1 MDINLDRRAEG
12 YRARHR
18 RNRIWK
24 KLVTALGCLVV
35 FCTTYALI
43 LPAITMERETVCGLS
58 EHVHTDSCYSRQRGA
73 LVCALAESEGH
84 THTDACKGTKRV
96 LSCTTPESDGHTH
109 GEGCYD
115 AEGVLTCTLPETQ
128 GHHHSDSCYRTEEVF
143 VCGKAESVPHHH
155 ADECYAWETVA
166 TCGIQEHT
174 HTDSCYPA
182 KPAETTSAGETGA
195 TTEPVLSEQVTTPE
209 ETLQVTAT
217 EETLPVQEEAL
228 ALFAEGTEP
237 LPNVEIT
244 ATSTP
249 KASYDPSVNK
259 FKTTIHV
266 DFRIPG
272 SAFSNT
278 TTYTYDYPEGIEIPE
293 SLLNREHPLEDN
305 RGTYRFEKVNGVYR
319 LSVIL
324 SDVNQTQDD
333 VTGFVNFNGTL
344 DATKVHEDGRIVLG
358 SGDNQLII
366 DRDKITYPSGET
378 EKYDISASKSTDG
391 NIDDGKLTYQVTIS
405 TKKGTPSPI
414 QFTDTIQ
421 TDGLKLGTP
430 VVKVNGQERQATWNA
445 DTGTITMN
453 DLPGLS
459 PGQTHTIE
467 YTYDVT
473 DYPAAVMNPNNTLT
487 VKAKDEGRKQEVT
500 DEKKVS
506 TKIDKTHTAAKVGKL
521 EGNRIK
527 WTITLNDHRSDI
539 TGATLT
545 DEMFQTLSAGSDIT
559 VSPASGY
566 TLENGKITFSE
577 VEGKKNNQRYTITYY
592 TDAPEDENV
601 KEVVNKADFDPDPD
615 TPDDDIKMEEK
626 VGVGIDAAKSGTYN
640 PSQETITWEITVNA
654 KKRNIAG
661 AVLTDDML
669 THALPGT
676 IRVEII
682 NGNAD
687 ELSGSYVQNTD
698 TDGKVSITFL
708 PVDGEV
714 NTNTYTVTYTTAA
727 SPALAARTVSN
738 TAHLKKGDHEE
749 EVTAEV
755 TIDSGGSVE
764 KTNGQLDKTTG
775 ILPWTVTI
783 HVPAGG
789 IPVNTQLVDMMGKD
803 SGENVYMT
811 NLQVEAAVDKFC
823 QALNIQPQDV
833 TVDIADGIYW
843 SPNQYDY
850 SQIDSYTD
858 AKFRKLTLTLL
869 KDWLPAN
876 GQAQDISVTYDT
888 TLIIDPAKMNQV
900 YSNYFKAGEKESSAQ
915 FEYWRSGVE
924 KTDDDGKTG
933 TSTVTSQGDLI
944 WKVIVTLDD
953 TARQS
958 LDITDT
964 LPSDV
969 TLEDLV
975 LIRPTDPWNNS
986 TVGMTIGEDG
996 TVSGQDGL
1004 YQVAGTYDKTTGEVS
1019 LKVTAVNSGDLPTKT
1034 KLTFVFGCRTAYTD
1048 KDTHTFTN
1056 NVEAAGIGSA
1066 SQTQKWTYDNQDT
1079 ETTVLGK
1086 IGAWHNDSRMLSY
1099 SVSINPEGKQLSS
1112 PGGTGKL
1119 TLVDTL
1125 SYEKAIW
1132 GSITDENGN
1141 WLENREFTIDV
1152 SLVQNSVKLYRVT
1165 KNEDGTTTKTALSV
1179 PWTFEEQLGI
1189 NEWDRNRGCILR
1201 MSDVPDG
1208 THLLLE
1214 YKYHVETNAPKNGVI
1229 YDLPIGNKV
1238 TLKGTDY
1245 ETAADKFEKKWQETQ
1260 TSGQVTSGRTLAI
1273 YKVARGD
1280 YGTVLPGAEFTV
1292 YTVDTSVT
1300 PYAFTEYTARPDGSM
1315 FSNPMV
1321 TDDSG
1326 RLTIRIQDKAGT
1338 SLNFDYDTLYAL
1350 QETKAP
1356 AGYRLPDDPQVF
1368 YFYFSN
1374 PDGAARAIPG
1384 NLPAGAMDLSQT
1396 DQQKFVEN
1404 EPVPT
1409 YELPQTGGGGTRG
1422 FSLGGALI
1430 TVGGLYLLT
1439 RKKRRRRDA

>member
-73 LVCALAESEGH
+73 LICTLAESEGH

-115 AEGVLTCTLPETQ
+115 AEGVLTCTQPETQ

-155 ADECYAWETVA
+155 ADECYAWETAA

-209 ETLQVTAT
+209 ETLQVTAI
-217 EETLPVQEEAL
+217 EETLPVQEETL

-293 SLLNREHPLEDN
+293 SLLNQEHPLEDN

-324 SDVNQTQDD
+324 SNVNQTQDD

-344 DATKVHEDGRIVLG
+344 DATKVQEDGRIVLG
-358 SGDNQLII
+358 GGDNQLII

-391 NIDDGKLTYQVTIS
+391 NIDDGKLTYRVTIS

-421 TDGLKLGTP
+421 ADGMTLGTP
-430 VVKVNGQERQATWNA
+430 VVKVDGQERQATWNA
-445 DTGTITMN
+445 DTGTIAMN
-453 DLPGLS
+453 DLPGLN

-487 VKAKDEGRKQEVT
+487 VKAKDDGRKQEVT

-521 EGNRIK
+521 EGSQIK

-545 DEMFQTLSAGSDIT
+545 DEMFQTLSAGSEIT
-559 VSPASGY
+559 VSPADGY
-566 TLENGKITFSE
+566 TLENGKITFNE
-577 VEGKKNNQRYTITYY
+577 VDGKKNNQRYTITYY

-601 KEVVNKADFDPDPD
+601 KEVINKADFDPDPD
-615 TPDDDIKMEEK
+615 KPDDEIKMEKK
-626 VGVGIDAAKSGTYN
+626 VGVGIDAAKSGTYDA
-640 PSQETITWEITVNA
+640 SQGTITWVITVNA
-654 KKRNIAG
+654 QKRNIAG

-669 THALPGT
+669 THALENSIQVTPTSGYQLGT
-676 IRVEII
+676 
-682 NGNAD
+682 D
-687 ELSGSYVQNTD
+687 GS
-698 TDGKVSITFL
+698 GKVSITFQL
-708 PVDGEV
+708 VDGEV
-714 NTNTYTVTYTTAA
+714 NTNTYKITYTTAA
-727 SPALAARTVSN
+727 GPALAARTVSN
-738 TAHLKKGDHEE
+738 TVHLKKGDHEE

-755 TIDSGGSVE
+755 KIDSGGSVDKSSGTLTLSE
-764 KTNGQLDKTTG
+764 DKTTG
-775 ILPWTVTI
+775 VLPWTVTI

-789 IPVNTQLVDMMGKD
+789 IPEGTVLED
-803 SGENVYMT
+803 SVGAGNDDIYMT
-811 NLQVEAAVDKFC
+811 NDQVMKAVAAFC
-823 QALNIQPQDV
+823 QALGIQAQDV
-833 TVDIADGIYW
+833 KVDMQDHVYW
-843 SPNQYDY
+843 EEVEYDY
-850 SQIDSYTD
+850 NQIGSYTD

-869 KDWLPAN
+869 KDWIPAN

-888 TLIIDPAKMNQV
+888 TLKIDPAKMNQV
-900 YSNYFKAGEKESSAQ
+900 YYNYFKAGEKESSAQ

-924 KTDDDGKTG
+924 KTDDDGHTG

-953 TARQS
+953 TGRQS

-964 LPSDV
+964 LPPDV
-969 TLEDLV
+969 TLKELV
-975 LIRPTDPWNNS
+975 LIRPIDQWNNS

-1004 YQVAGTYDKTTGEVS
+1004 YQVDGTYDKTTGKVA
-1019 LKVTAVNSGDLPTKT
+1019 LKVTAVNGGDLPTKT
-1034 KLTFVFGCRTAYTD
+1034 KLTFVFGCRTTYTD
-1048 KDTHTFTN
+1048 KATHSFSN
-1056 NVEAAGIGSA
+1056 QVEVAGIGSA
-1066 SQTQKWTYDNQDT
+1066 SQTQEWTYDNQDT

-1086 IGAWHNDSRMLSY
+1086 IGTWHNDSRMLSY
-1099 SVSINPEGKQLSS
+1099 SVSINPKFKQLS
-1112 PGGTGKL
+1112 PDGTGKL

-1125 SYEKAIW
+1125 SYKKDVF
-1132 GSITDENGN
+1132 GYITDENGE
-1141 WLENREFTIDV
+1141 WLENRTFTMAV
-1152 SLVQNSVKLYRVT
+1152 SLVQNSVKLYQVT
-1165 KNEDGTTTKTALSV
+1165 KNKDGTTTKTLLSV

-1189 NEWDRNRGCILR
+1189 NQWDSNRGCILR

-1214 YKYHVETNAPKNGVI
+1214 YKYQVETNAPKNGI
-1229 YDLPIGNKV
+1229 INDLSIGNKV
-1238 TLKGTDY
+1238 TLEGTGY
-1245 ETAADKFEKKWQETQ
+1245 ETAADKFEKKWKETE

-1300 PYAFTEYTARPDGSM
+1300 PYTFTEYVARPDGTA
-1315 FSNPMV
+1315 FPKPMI

-1326 RLTIRIQDKAGT
+1326 RLTIRIQDKADAPV
-1338 SLNFDYDTLYAL
+1338 NFAYDTLYAL
-1350 QETKAP
+1350 KETKAP
-1356 AGYRLPDDPQVF
+1356 AGYRLPDTPQVF

-1374 PDGAARAIPG
+1374 PEGAARTLPQ
-1384 NLPAGAMDLSQT
+1384 NLPTGAMDLSQT

-1409 YELPQTGGGGTRG
+1409 YELPKTGGGGTRG
-1422 FSLGGALI
+1422 FTLGGALV
-1430 TVGGLYLLT
+1430 TVGGLYLLM

>member
-58 EHVHTDSCYSRQRGA
+58 EHVHTDSCYSQQRGA
-73 LVCALAESEGH
+73 LICTLAESEGH

-115 AEGVLTCTLPETQ
+115 AEGVLTCTQPETQ

-155 ADECYAWETVA
+155 ADECYAWETLA

-209 ETLQVTAT
+209 EILQVTAT

-237 LPNVEIT
+237 LPNVKIT

-259 FKTTIHV
+259 FKTTIHA

-293 SLLNREHPLEDN
+293 NLLNQDHPLEDN

-324 SDVNQTQDD
+324 SDVNPTQDD

-344 DATKVHEDGRIVLG
+344 DATKVQEDGRIVLG
-358 SGDNQLII
+358 GVDNQLII
-366 DRDKITYPSGET
+366 NTDEITYPSGET

-391 NIDDGKLTYQVTIS
+391 NIDEGKLTYRVTIS

-421 TDGLKLGTP
+421 TSGMTLGTP
-430 VVKVNGQERQATWNA
+430 VVKVDGQVHQATWNA

-453 DLPGLS
+453 DLPGLN

-473 DYPAAVMNPNNTLT
+473 DYPSAVMNPNNKLT
-487 VKAKDEGRKQEVT
+487 VKAKDEERKQEVT
-500 DEKKVS
+500 DEKNVS
-506 TKIDKTHTAAKVGKL
+506 TRIDKTHTAAKVGKL
-521 EGNRIK
+521 EGSRIK

-545 DEMFQTLSAGSDIT
+545 DEMFQTLSAGSEIT
-559 VSPASGY
+559 VSPAGGY
-566 TLENGKITFSE
+566 TLENGKITFNE
-577 VEGKKNNQRYTITYY
+577 VDGKKNNQRYTITYY
-592 TDAPEDENV
+592 TDAPEDEDV
-601 KEVVNKADFDPDPD
+601 KEVINKASFDPDPG
-615 TPDDDIKMEEK
+615 TPGDEIESVGK
-626 VGVGIDAAKSGTYN
+626 VGVGIDAAKSGTYDA
-640 PSQETITWEITVNA
+640 SQGTITWVITVNA
-654 KKRNIAG
+654 KQRNIAG

-669 THALPGT
+669 THALENSIQVSPASGYQLST
-676 IRVEII
+676 
-682 NGNAD
+682 D
-687 ELSGSYVQNTD
+687 ES
-698 TDGKVSITFL
+698 GKVSITFQ
-708 PVDGEV
+708 PVDGDV

-727 SPALAARTVSN
+727 GPALAARTVSN
-738 TAHLKKGDHEE
+738 TAHLKKGEHEE
-749 EVTAEV
+749 EVTAQV
-755 TIDSGGSVE
+755 TIGSGGSVE
-764 KTNGQLDKTTG
+764 KSSGTLTLSEDKTTG
-775 ILPWTVTI
+775 VLPWTVTI

-789 IPVNTQLVDMMGKD
+789 IPANTQLVDKMDED
-803 SGENVYMT
+803 SGVYMT
-811 NLQVEAAVDKFC
+811 NLQVKAAVEAFC
-823 QALNIQPQDV
+823 QALGIQTQDV
-833 TVDIADGIYW
+833 TVDIADAIYW
-843 SPNQYDY
+843 SANQYDY
-850 SQIDSYTD
+850 SKIDSYTD

-869 KDWLPAN
+869 KDWIPAN

-888 TLIIDPAKMNQV
+888 TLKIDPAKMNQV
-900 YSNYFKAGEKESSAQ
+900 YSNYFKAGEKDSNAQ

-924 KTDDDGKTG
+924 KTDDDGHTG

-953 TARQS
+953 TSRQS

-969 TLEDLV
+969 TLEELV
-975 LIRPTDPWNNS
+975 LIRPINQWNNS
-986 TVGMTIGEDG
+986 KVDMTIGEGG
-996 TVSGQDGL
+996 TVSGQDGQ
-1004 YQVAGTYDKTTGEVS
+1004 YQVAGTYDKTTGKVF
-1019 LKVTAVNSGDLPTKT
+1019 LKVTAVNGGNLPTKT

-1048 KDTHTFTN
+1048 KATHSFSN
-1056 NVEAAGIGSA
+1056 HVEVAGIGSA
-1066 SQTQKWTYDNQDT
+1066 SQTQNWTYKNQDT
-1079 ETTVLGK
+1079 ETAVLGK
-1086 IGAWHNDSRMLSY
+1086 TGTWNNHSRTLSY
-1099 SVSINPEGKQLSS
+1099 SVDINPNSKKLSK
-1112 PGGTGKL
+1112 PDGTGKL

-1125 SYEKAIW
+1125 THDKKVSVWVPSKGTSQFAM
-1132 GSITDENGN
+1132 
-1141 WLENREFTIDV
+1141 DV
-1152 SLVQNSVKLYRVT
+1152 SLVQNSVKLYQVT
-1165 KNEDGTTTKTALSV
+1165 KNQDGTTTETLLSV
-1179 PWTFEEQLGI
+1179 PWTFEEQLGA
-1189 NEWDRNRGCILR
+1189 NEWASNSCILR

-1208 THLLLE
+1208 THLRLE
-1214 YKYHVETNAPKNGVI
+1214 YQYQVEVNAPEKGICDNLHIKNTVA
-1229 YDLPIGNKV
+1229 LE
-1238 TLKGTDY
+1238 GTGY
-1245 ETAADKFEKKWQETQ
+1245 EKEADGFTQKWEESQ
-1260 TSGQVTSGRTLAI
+1260 TSGQVTSGRTLLI

-1292 YTVDTSVT
+1292 YTVDTSTT
-1300 PYAFTEYTARPDGSM
+1300 PTFTEYTTRPDGTA
-1315 FSNPMV
+1315 FPNPMV
-1321 TDDSG
+1321 TDDDG
-1326 RLTIRIQDKAGT
+1326 RLTIRIQDKADAQ
-1338 SLNFDYDTLYAL
+1338 LNFDYDTLYAL
-1350 QETKAP
+1350 KETKAP
-1356 AGYRLPDDPQVF
+1356 AGYRLPDNPQVF

-1374 PDGAARAIPG
+1374 PDGAARTLPP

-1422 FSLGGALI
+1422 FTLGGALV

>member
-18 RNRIWK
+18 RNRVWK

-73 LVCALAESEGH
+73 LICTLAESEGH

-115 AEGVLTCTLPETQ
+115 AEGVLTCTQPETQ

-166 TCGIQEHT
+166 TCGTQEHT

-182 KPAETTSAGETGA
+182 KPAETTSAGEAGA

-209 ETLQVTAT
+209 EILQVTAT

-305 RGTYRFEKVNGVYR
+305 RGTYRFEKVDGVYR

-344 DATKVHEDGRIVLG
+344 DATKVQEDGRIVLG
-358 SGDNQLII
+358 GGDNQLII

-391 NIDDGKLTYQVTIS
+391 NIDDGKLTYRVTIS

-421 TDGLKLGTP
+421 ADGMTLGKP
-430 VVKVNGQERQATWNA
+430 VVKVDGQERQATWNA

-453 DLPGLS
+453 DLPGLN

-473 DYPAAVMNPNNTLT
+473 DYPSAVMNPNNTLT
-487 VKAKDEGRKQEVT
+487 VKAKDDGRKQEVT

-521 EGNRIK
+521 EGSRIK

-559 VSPASGY
+559 VSPAGGY
-566 TLENGKITFSE
+566 TLENGKITFNE
-577 VEGKKNNQRYTITYY
+577 VDGKKNNQRYTITYY

-601 KEVVNKADFDPDPD
+601 KEVINKADFDPDPD
-615 TPDDDIKMEEK
+615 KPDDEIKMEKK
-626 VGVGIDAAKSGTYN
+626 VGVGIDAAKSGTYDA
-640 PSQETITWEITVNA
+640 SQGTITWVITVNA
-654 KKRNIAG
+654 QKRNIAG

-669 THALPGT
+669 THALENSIQVSP
-676 IRVEII
+676 
-682 NGNAD
+682 D
-687 ELSGSYVQNTD
+687 SGYERNTD
-698 TDGKVSITFL
+698 ADGKVSITFQ

-714 NTNTYTVTYTTAA
+714 NTNTYKITYTTAA
-727 SPALAARTVSN
+727 GPALAARTVSN

-755 TIDSGGSVE
+755 KIDSGGSVE
-764 KTNGQLDKTTG
+764 KSSGTLTLSEDKTTG
-775 ILPWTVTI
+775 VLPWTVTI

-789 IPVNTQLVDMMGKD
+789 IPANTQLVDRMDEDTG
-803 SGENVYMT
+803 VYMT
-811 NLQVEAAVDKFC
+811 NLQVEAAVEAFC
-823 QALNIQPQDV
+823 QALGIQTQDV
-833 TVDIADGIYW
+833 KVDIQDHAYW
-843 SPNQYDY
+843 KEDEYDY
-850 SQIDSYTD
+850 SKIDSYTQ
-858 AKFRKLTLTLL
+858 AKFCKLTLTLL
-869 KDWLPAN
+869 EDWVPAN
-876 GQAQDISVTYDT
+876 GQAQDISVTYNT
-888 TLIIDPAKMNQV
+888 TLKIDPAKMNQV

-924 KTDDDGKTG
+924 KTDDDGHTG

-953 TARQS
+953 TSRQS

-964 LPSDV
+964 LPTDV
-969 TLEDLV
+969 TLKALV
-975 LIRPTDPWNNS
+975 LIQPTDQGNDR
-986 TVGMTIGEDG
+986 TKGMDIGEDG

-1004 YQVAGTYDKTTGEVS
+1004 YRVAGTYDKNTGKVH
-1019 LKVTAVNSGDLPTKT
+1019 LNVTALNGGNLPAKT
-1034 KLTFVFGCRTAYTD
+1034 KLTFVFGCRTDYTD
-1048 KDTHTFTN
+1048 NATHTFTN
-1056 NVEAAGIGSA
+1056 NVTVAEIGSA
-1066 SQTQKWTYDNQDT
+1066 SQTQEWTYDNQDT

-1086 IGAWHNDSRMLSY
+1086 IGTWHNDSRMLSY
-1099 SVSINPEGKQLSS
+1099 SVSINPEGKKLSS
-1112 PGGTGKL
+1112 DSAGKL

-1125 SYEKAIW
+1125 TYKKLVWCYNSNW
-1132 GSITDENGN
+1132 GDHVQM
-1141 WLENREFTIDV
+1141 DV
-1152 SLVQNSVKLYRVT
+1152 SLVQNSVKLYQVT
-1165 KNEDGTTTKTALSV
+1165 KNEDGTTTKTLLSV
-1179 PWTFEEQLGI
+1179 PWTFEEQLGDG
-1189 NEWDRNRGCILR
+1189 EWAENHCILR
-1201 MSDVPDG
+1201 MSDVPDE

-1214 YKYHVETNAPKNGVI
+1214 YKYRVETTAPEDGIIN
-1229 YDLPIGNKV
+1229 DLSITNKV
-1238 TLKGTDY
+1238 ALEGTGY
-1245 ETAADKFEKKWQETQ
+1245 ETAADKFESKWKETE
-1260 TSGQVTSGRTLAI
+1260 TSGQVTSGRTLLI

-1300 PYAFTEYTARPDGSM
+1300 PYAFTEYVARPDGSA
-1315 FSNPMV
+1315 FPNPMV
-1321 TDDSG
+1321 TDDAG
-1326 RLTIRIQDKAGT
+1326 RLTIRIQDKADAQ
-1338 SLNFDYDTLYAL
+1338 LNFAYDTLYAL
-1350 QETKAP
+1350 KETKAP
-1356 AGYRLPDDPQVF
+1356 AGYRLPDTPQVF

-1374 PDGAARAIPG
+1374 PEGAARTLPQ
-1384 NLPAGAMDLSQT
+1384 NLPTGAMDLSQT

-1409 YELPQTGGGGTRG
+1409 YELPKTGGGGTRG
-1422 FSLGGALI
+1422 FTLGGALV

>member
-1 MDINLDRRAEG
+1 MDINLDRRAED

-73 LVCALAESEGH
+73 LICTLAESEGH
-84 THTDACKGTKRV
+84 THTDACKGTKRM

-115 AEGVLTCTLPETQ
+115 AEGVLTCTQPETQ

-166 TCGIQEHT
+166 TCGIQKHT

-195 TTEPVLSEQVTTPE
+195 TTEPVLSEQVSTPE

-237 LPNVEIT
+237 LPNVKIT

-305 RGTYRFEKVNGVYR
+305 RGTYRFEKVNGIYR

-366 DRDKITYPSGET
+366 GTDEIDYPDGET
-378 EKYDISASKSTDG
+378 EKYDISASKRTDG
-391 NIDDGKLTYQVTIS
+391 NIDNGKLTYRVTIS

-430 VVKVNGQERQATWNA
+430 VVKVDGQERQATWNA
-445 DTGTITMN
+445 DTGTITMD
-453 DLPGLS
+453 DLPGLKA
-459 PGQTHTIE
+459 GEHYEIE

-473 DYPAAVMNPNNTLT
+473 DYPSAVMNPNNKLT

-500 DEKKVS
+500 DEKNVS

-521 EGNRIK
+521 EGSRIK

-545 DEMFQTLSAGSDIT
+545 DEMFQTLSAGSEIT
-559 VSPASGY
+559 VSPAGGY
-566 TLENGKITFSE
+566 TLENGKITFNE
-577 VEGKKNNQRYTITYY
+577 VGGKKNNQRYTITYY
-592 TDAPEDENV
+592 TAAPEDENV
-601 KEVVNKADFDPDPD
+601 KEVINKASFDPDPD
-615 TPDDDIKMEEK
+615 KPDDEIKMEKK
-626 VGVGIDAAKSGTYN
+626 VGVGIDAAKSGTYDA
-640 PSQETITWEITVNA
+640 SQGIITWVITVNA
-654 KKRNIAG
+654 QKRNIAG

-669 THALPGT
+669 THALENSIQVSP
-676 IRVEII
+676 
-682 NGNAD
+682 D
-687 ELSGSYVQNTD
+687 SGYERNTD
-698 TDGKVSITFL
+698 ADGKVSITFQ

-727 SPALAARTVSN
+727 GPALAARTVSN

-749 EVTAEV
+749 EVTAQV

-764 KTNGQLDKTTG
+764 KSSGTLTLSEDKTTG
-775 ILPWTVTI
+775 VLPWTVTI

-789 IPVNTQLVDMMGKD
+789 IPKGTVLED
-803 SGENVYMT
+803 SVGAGNDDIYMT
-811 NLQVEAAVDKFC
+811 NDQVMEAVAAFC
-823 QALNIQPQDV
+823 QALGIQAQDV
-833 TVDIADGIYW
+833 KVDMQDHVYW
-843 SPNQYDY
+843 EEVEYDY
-850 SQIDSYTD
+850 NQIGSYTD

-876 GQAQDISVTYDT
+876 GQAQDISVTYNT
-888 TLIIDPAKMNQV
+888 TLKIDPAKMNQV

-924 KTDDDGKTG
+924 KTDDDGHTG

-953 TARQS
+953 TSRQS

-964 LPSDV
+964 LPTDV
-969 TLEDLV
+969 TLKALV
-975 LIRPTDPWNNS
+975 LIQPTDQGNDR
-986 TVGMTIGEDG
+986 TKGMDIGEDG

-1004 YQVAGTYDKTTGEVS
+1004 YRVAGTYDKNTGKVH
-1019 LKVTAVNSGDLPTKT
+1019 LNVTALNGGNLPAKT
-1034 KLTFVFGCRTAYTD
+1034 KLTFVFGCRTDYTD
-1048 KDTHTFTN
+1048 NATHTFTN
-1056 NVEAAGIGSA
+1056 NVTVAEIGSA
-1066 SQTQKWTYDNQDT
+1066 SQTQEWTYDNQDT

-1086 IGAWHNDSRMLSY
+1086 IGTWHNDSRMLSY
-1099 SVSINPEGKQLSS
+1099 SVSINPEGKKLSS
-1112 PGGTGKL
+1112 DSAGKL

-1125 SYEKAIW
+1125 TYKKLVWCYNSNW
-1132 GSITDENGN
+1132 GDHVQM
-1141 WLENREFTIDV
+1141 DV
-1152 SLVQNSVKLYRVT
+1152 SLVQNSVKLYQVT
-1165 KNEDGTTTKTALSV
+1165 KNEDGTTTKTLLSV
-1179 PWTFEEQLGI
+1179 PWTFEEQLGDG
-1189 NEWDRNRGCILR
+1189 EWAENHCILR
-1201 MSDVPDG
+1201 MSDVPDE

-1214 YKYHVETNAPKNGVI
+1214 YKYRVETTAPEDGIIN
-1229 YDLPIGNKV
+1229 DLSITNKV
-1238 TLKGTDY
+1238 ALEGTGY
-1245 ETAADKFEKKWQETQ
+1245 ETAADKFESKWKETE
-1260 TSGQVTSGRTLAI
+1260 TSGQVTSGRTLLI

-1300 PYAFTEYTARPDGSM
+1300 PYAFTEYVARPDGSA
-1315 FSNPMV
+1315 FPNPMV
-1321 TDDSG
+1321 TDDAG
-1326 RLTIRIQDKAGT
+1326 RLTIRIQDKADAQ
-1338 SLNFDYDTLYAL
+1338 LNFAYDTLYAL
-1350 QETKAP
+1350 KETKAP
-1356 AGYRLPDDPQVF
+1356 AGYRLPDTSQVF

-1374 PDGAARAIPG
+1374 PEGAARTLPQ
-1384 NLPAGAMDLSQT
+1384 NLPSGAMDLSQT

-1409 YELPQTGGGGTRG
+1409 YELPKTGGGGTRG
-1422 FSLGGALI
+1422 FTLGGALV

>member
-143 VCGKAESVPHHH
+143 VCGKAGSVPHHH
-155 ADECYAWETVA
+155 ADECYAWETLA

-324 SDVNQTQDD
+324 SNVNQTQDD

-344 DATKVHEDGRIVLG
+344 DATKVQEDGRIVLG
-358 SGDNQLII
+358 GGDNQLII
-366 DRDKITYPSGET
+366 NTDEIKYPNGET

-391 NIDDGKLTYQVTIS
+391 NIDDGKLTYHVTIS

-421 TDGLKLGTP
+421 TDGMTLGKP
-430 VVKVNGQERQATWNA
+430 VVKVDGQEHQATWNA

-453 DLPGLS
+453 DLPGLN

-473 DYPAAVMNPNNTLT
+473 DYPAAVMNPNNKLT

-500 DEKKVS
+500 DEKNVS

-521 EGNRIK
+521 EGSRIK

-559 VSPASGY
+559 VSPADGY
-566 TLENGKITFSE
+566 TLENGKITFTK
-577 VEGKKNNQRYTITYY
+577 VDGKKNNQRYTITYY

-601 KEVVNKADFDPDPD
+601 KEVINKASFDPDPH
-615 TPDDDIKMEEK
+615 TPGDEIESVGK
-626 VGVGIDAAKSGTYN
+626 VGVGIDAAKSGTYDA
-640 PSQETITWEITVNA
+640 SQGTITWVITVNA
-654 KKRNIAG
+654 KQRNIAG

-669 THALPGT
+669 THAQANSIQVSPDSGYQ
-676 IRVEII
+676 
-682 NGNAD
+682 
-687 ELSGSYVQNTD
+687 LSTDGS
-698 TDGKVSITFL
+698 GKVSITFQ
-708 PVDGEV
+708 PVNGEA

-727 SPALAARTVSN
+727 GPALAARTVSN

-755 TIDSGGSVE
+755 KIGSDGSVE
-764 KTNGQLDKTTG
+764 KSSGTLTLSEDKTTG
-775 ILPWTVTI
+775 VLPWTVTI

-789 IPVNTQLVDMMGKD
+789 IPANTQLVDKMDED
-803 SGENVYMT
+803 SGVYMT
-811 NLQVEAAVDKFC
+811 NLQVKAAVEKFC
-823 QALNIQPQDV
+823 QALGIQTQDV
-833 TVDIADGIYW
+833 TVDIADAIYW

-850 SQIDSYTD
+850 SKIDSYTD

-869 KDWLPAN
+869 KDWIPAN

-888 TLIIDPAKMNQV
+888 TLKIDPAKMNQV
-900 YSNYFKAGEKESSAQ
+900 YYNYFDAGEKKSSAQ

-924 KTDDDGKTG
+924 KTDDDGHTG
-933 TSTVTSQGDLI
+933 TSTVISQGALI

-953 TARQS
+953 TSRQS

-969 TLEDLV
+969 TLKALV
-975 LIRPTDPWNNS
+975 LIRPIDQWNNS

-996 TVSGQDGL
+996 TVSGQDGQ
-1004 YQVAGTYDKTTGEVS
+1004 YQVDGTYDKTTGKVS
-1019 LKVTAVNSGDLPTKT
+1019 LKVTAVNGGDLPTKT
-1034 KLTFVFGCRTAYTD
+1034 KLTFVFGCRTDYTD

-1056 NVEAAGIGSA
+1056 SVDVAGIGSA
-1066 SQTQKWTYDNQDT
+1066 SQTQEWTYYNQDT

-1099 SVSINPEGKQLSS
+1099 SVSINPECKQLSD
-1112 PGGTGKL
+1112 GTGKL

-1125 SYEKAIW
+1125 TYKKWVWAYY
-1132 GSITDENGN
+1132 TDENGN
-1141 WLENREFTIDV
+1141 YLGDNVQVDV
-1152 SLVQNSVKLYRVT
+1152 SLVQNSVKLYQVT
-1165 KNEDGTTTKTALSV
+1165 KNEDGTTTKMLLSV
-1179 PWTFEEQLGI
+1179 PWTFEEQLDS
-1189 NEWDRNRGCILR
+1189 NSCILR

-1214 YKYHVETNAPKNGVI
+1214 YKYQVETNAPKNGI
-1229 YDLPIGNKV
+1229 IDDLSIGNKV
-1238 TLKGTDY
+1238 TLEGTDY
-1245 ETAADKFEKKWQETQ
+1245 ETAANKFEKKWQETQ
-1260 TSGQVTSGRTLAI
+1260 TSGQVTSGRTLAV

-1300 PYAFTEYTARPDGSM
+1300 PYAFTEYTTWPDGSA
-1315 FSNPMV
+1315 FPNPMV
-1321 TDDSG
+1321 TDDAG
-1326 RLTIRIQDKAGT
+1326 RLTIRIQDKADAQ
-1338 SLNFDYDTLYAL
+1338 LNFAYDTLYAL
-1350 QETKAP
+1350 KETKAP
-1356 AGYRLPDDPQVF
+1356 AGYRLPDTPQVF

-1374 PDGAARAIPG
+1374 PEGAARTLPQ
-1384 NLPAGAMDLSQT
+1384 NLPTGAMDLSQT

-1422 FSLGGALI
+1422 FTLGGALV

>member
-73 LVCALAESEGH
+73 LICTLAESEGH
-84 THTDACKGTKRV
+84 IHTDACKGTKRV

-143 VCGKAESVPHHH
+143 VCGKAESAPHHH
-155 ADECYAWETVA
+155 TDECYAWQTLA

-174 HTDSCYPA
+174 HTDSCYPT
-182 KPAETTSAGETGA
+182 KPAETTGA
-195 TTEPVLSEQVTTPE
+195 TEMPTDSTTDA
-209 ETLQVTAT
+209 TTAAT
-217 EETLPVQEEAL
+217 ENTETAEPMEEMLLLQEEVL
-228 ALFAEGTEP
+228 ALSAEGTEP

-249 KASYDPSVNK
+249 KASYDPTVDK
-259 FKTTIHV
+259 FNTTIRI

-293 SLLNREHPLEDN
+293 SLLNQDHPLDDN

-324 SDVNQTQDD
+324 SNVNQTQDD
-333 VTGFVNFNGTL
+333 VTGFVDFNGTL

-366 DRDKITYPSGET
+366 GTDDIKYPDGET
-378 EKYDISASKSTDG
+378 EKYDISASKRTDG
-391 NIDDGKLTYQVTIS
+391 NIDNGKLTYQVTIS
-405 TKKGTPSPI
+405 TKMGTPSPI

-430 VVKVNGQERQATWNA
+430 VVKVDGQEHQATWNA

-453 DLPGLS
+453 DLPGLNA
-459 PGQTHTIE
+459 GQTHTIE

-487 VKAKDEGRKQEVT
+487 VKAKDDGRKQEVT

-521 EGNRIK
+521 EGSRIK

-601 KEVVNKADFDPDPD
+601 KEVKNKAKFDPDPD

-640 PSQETITWEITVNA
+640 ASQETITWEITVNA

-669 THALPGT
+669 THALEGT
-676 IRVEII
+676 IQVSP
-682 NGNAD
+682 N
-687 ELSGSYVQNTD
+687 SGYVQNTD
-698 TDGKVSITFL
+698 TDGKVSITFQA
-708 PVDGEV
+708 VEGEA
-714 NTNTYTVTYTTAA
+714 NTNTYKITYTTAA
-727 SPALAARTVSN
+727 GPALAARTVSN

-755 TIDSGGSVE
+755 KIDSGGSVDKSSGTLTLSE
-764 KTNGQLDKTTG
+764 DKTTG
-775 ILPWTVTI
+775 VLPWTVTI
-783 HVPAGG
+783 HVPTGG
-789 IPVNTQLVDMMGKD
+789 IPANTQLVDRMDEDTG
-803 SGENVYMT
+803 VYMT
-811 NLQVEAAVDKFC
+811 NLQVEAAVEAFC
-823 QALNIQPQDV
+823 QALGIQTQDV
-833 TVDIADGIYW
+833 KVDIQDHAYW
-843 SPNQYDY
+843 KEDEYDY
-850 SQIDSYTD
+850 SKIDSYTQ
-858 AKFRKLTLTLL
+858 AKFCKLTLTLL
-869 KDWLPAN
+869 KDWIPAN

-900 YSNYFKAGEKESSAQ
+900 YYNYFKAGEKESSAQ

-924 KTDDDGKTG
+924 KTDDDGNTDK
-933 TSTVTSQGDLI
+933 STVTSQGDLI

-953 TARQS
+953 TSRQS

-964 LPSDV
+964 LPTDV
-969 TLEDLV
+969 TLKALV
-975 LIRPTDPWNNS
+975 LIRPTGQWQPDI

-1004 YQVAGTYDKTTGEVS
+1004 YQVAGTYDKTTGKVS
-1019 LKVTAVNSGDLPTKT
+1019 LKVTAVNGGDLPTKT
-1034 KLTFVFGCRTAYTD
+1034 KLTFVFGCRTDYTD
-1048 KDTHTFTN
+1048 KATHSFSN
-1056 NVEAAGIGSA
+1056 QVEVAGIGSA
-1066 SQTQKWTYDNQDT
+1066 SQTQEWTYDNQDT

-1086 IGAWHNDSRMLSY
+1086 IGTWHNDSRMLSY
-1099 SVSINPEGKQLSS
+1099 SVSINPDGKTLS
-1112 PGGTGKL
+1112 PDGTGKL

-1125 SYEKAIW
+1125 SYNKNVYGWI
-1132 GSITDENGN
+1132 SDENGN
-1141 WLENREFTIDV
+1141 WLENRGFTMDV

-1165 KNEDGTTTKTALSV
+1165 KNQDGTTTETLLSV
-1179 PWTFEEQLGI
+1179 PWTFEEQLGA
-1189 NEWDRNRGCILR
+1189 NEWDSDRGCILR

-1208 THLLLE
+1208 THLRLE
-1214 YKYHVETNAPKNGVI
+1214 YKYQVETNAPKNGI
-1229 YDLPIGNKV
+1229 IEDLSIGNKV
-1238 TLKGTDY
+1238 TLEGTGY
-1245 ETAADKFEKKWQETQ
+1245 ETAADKFESKWKETE
-1260 TSGQVTSGRTLAI
+1260 TSGQVTSGRTLLI

-1280 YGTVLPGAEFTV
+1280 FGTVLPGAEFTV
-1292 YTVDTSVT
+1292 YAVDTSVT
-1300 PYAFTEYTARPDGSM
+1300 PYVFTKYTTRPDGSA
-1315 FSNPMV
+1315 FPNPMV
-1321 TDDSG
+1321 TDGSG
-1326 RLTIRIQDKAGT
+1326 LLTIRIQDKAGAPV
-1338 SLNFDYDTLYAL
+1338 NFAYDTLYAL
-1350 QETKAP
+1350 KETKAP
-1356 AGYRLPDDPQVF
+1356 AGYRLPDTPQVF

-1374 PDGAARAIPG
+1374 PEGAARAIPG
-1384 NLPAGAMDLSQT
+1384 NLPTGAMDLSQT

-1422 FSLGGALI
+1422 FTLGGALV

>member
-73 LVCALAESEGH
+73 LICTLAESEGH

-96 LSCTTPESDGHTH
+96 LSSTTPESDGHTH

-115 AEGVLTCTLPETQ
+115 AEGVLTCTQPETQ

-155 ADECYAWETVA
+155 TDECYAWETVA

-324 SDVNQTQDD
+324 SNVNQTQDD
-333 VTGFVNFNGTL
+333 VTGFVNFNGIL
-344 DATKVHEDGRIVLG
+344 DATKVQEDGRIVLG
-358 SGDNQLII
+358 GGDNQLII
-366 DRDKITYPSGET
+366 GTDDIEYPSGET

-405 TKKGTPSPI
+405 TNKGTPSPI

-430 VVKVNGQERQATWNA
+430 VVKVNGQEHQATWNA

-473 DYPAAVMNPNNTLT
+473 DYPAAVMNPNNKLT

-521 EGNRIK
+521 EGSRIK

-559 VSPASGY
+559 VSPAGGY
-566 TLENGKITFSE
+566 TLENGKITFNE
-577 VEGKKNNQRYTITYY
+577 VDGKKNNQRYTITYY

-601 KEVVNKADFDPDPD
+601 KEVINKADFDPDPD
-615 TPDDDIKMEEK
+615 KPDDEIKMEKK
-626 VGVGIDAAKSGTYN
+626 VGVGIDAAKSGTYDA
-640 PSQETITWEITVNA
+640 SQGTITWVITVNA
-654 KKRNIAG
+654 QKRNIAG

-669 THALPGT
+669 THALENSIQVSPASGYQLGT
-676 IRVEII
+676 
-682 NGNAD
+682 D
-687 ELSGSYVQNTD
+687 GS
-698 TDGKVSITFL
+698 GKVSITFQ

-727 SPALAARTVSN
+727 GPALAARTVSN

-755 TIDSGGSVE
+755 KIDSGGSVE
-764 KTNGQLDKTTG
+764 KSSGTLTLSEDKTTG
-775 ILPWTVTI
+775 VLPWMVTI
-783 HVPAGG
+783 HVPTGG
-789 IPVNTQLVDMMGKD
+789 IPANTQLVDRMDEDTG
-803 SGENVYMT
+803 VYMT
-811 NLQVEAAVDKFC
+811 NLQVEAAVEAFC
-823 QALNIQPQDV
+823 QALGIQTQDV
-833 TVDIADGIYW
+833 KVDIQDHAYW
-843 SPNQYDY
+843 KEDEYDY
-850 SQIDSYTD
+850 SKIDSYTD

-869 KDWLPAN
+869 KDWIPAN

-888 TLIIDPAKMNQV
+888 TLRIDPAKTTQV

-924 KTDDDGKTG
+924 KTDDDGHTG
-933 TSTVTSQGDLI
+933 TSTVTSQGDLV

-953 TARQS
+953 TERQS

-969 TLEDLV
+969 TLKELV
-975 LIRPTDPWNNS
+975 LIRPINQWSNS
-986 TVGMTIGEDG
+986 TVGMRIGEGGIVSGEDG
-996 TVSGQDGL
+996 L
-1004 YQVAGTYDKTTGEVS
+1004 YRVNGTYDKTTGKVS
-1019 LKVTAVNSGDLPTKT
+1019 LRVTAVKDGDPLTKT
-1034 KLTFVFGCRTAYTD
+1034 KLTFVFGCRTDYTD
-1048 KDTHTFTN
+1048 NNTHTFTN
-1056 NVEAAGIGSA
+1056 DVTVVGIGSA
-1066 SQTQKWTYDNQDT
+1066 SQTQEWTYDNQDT

-1086 IGAWHNDSRMLSY
+1086 IGTWHNDSRMLSY
-1099 SVSINPEGKQLSS
+1099 SVSINPDGKTLS
-1112 PGGTGKL
+1112 PDGTGKL

-1125 SYEKAIW
+1125 SYNKNVYGWI
-1132 GSITDENGN
+1132 SDENGN
-1141 WLENREFTIDV
+1141 WLENRGFTMDV
-1152 SLVQNSVKLYRVT
+1152 SLVQNSVKLYQVAT
-1165 KNEDGTTTKTALSV
+1165 NEDGTTTKTLLSV
-1179 PWTFEEQLGI
+1179 PWTFEEWLGS
-1189 NEWDRNRGCILR
+1189 NEWDSNRKCILR

-1214 YKYHVETNAPKNGVI
+1214 YKYQVETNAPKNGI
-1229 YDLPIGNKV
+1229 INDLSIGNKV
-1238 TLKGTDY
+1238 TLEGTGY
-1245 ETAADKFEKKWQETQ
+1245 ETAADKFESKWKETE

-1292 YTVDTSVT
+1292 YTVDTSAT
-1300 PYAFTEYTARPDGSM
+1300 PYAFTEYTARPDGSA

-1321 TDDSG
+1321 TDGSG
-1326 RLTIRIQDKAGT
+1326 RLTIRIQDKAGA
-1338 SLNFDYDTLYAL
+1338 SLNFAYDTLYAL
-1350 QETKAP
+1350 KETKAP
-1356 AGYRLPDDPQVF
+1356 AGYRLPDTPQVF

-1374 PDGAARAIPG
+1374 PEGTARAIPG
-1384 NLPAGAMDLSQT
+1384 NLPTGAMDLSQT

-1409 YELPQTGGGGTRG
+1409 YELPKTGGGGTQG
-1422 FSLGGALI
+1422 FTLGGALV

>member
-1 MDINLDRRAEG
+1 MDINLDRRAQG
-12 YRARHR
+12 YSARHR
-18 RNRIWK
+18 RKRIWK

-73 LVCALAESEGH
+73 LICTLAESEGH

-115 AEGVLTCTLPETQ
+115 AEGVLTCTLPEAQ
-128 GHHHSDSCYRTEEVF
+128 GHHHSDSCYRTEEAF
-143 VCGKAESVPHHH
+143 VCGKAESAPHHH
-155 ADECYAWETVA
+155 TDECYAWETLA

-182 KPAETTSAGETGA
+182 KPAETGLTGETGA
-195 TTEPVLSEQVTTPE
+195 TTETVLPEDVTKPE
-209 ETLQVTAT
+209 ETLWVTEPT
-217 EETLPVQEEAL
+217 EETLLLQEETL

-249 KASYDPSVNK
+249 QASYDPTVDK
-259 FKTTIHV
+259 FKTTIHI

-272 SAFSNT
+272 FAFSNT

-293 SLLNREHPLEDN
+293 NLLNQNHPLDDN
-305 RGTYRFEKVNGVYR
+305 RGTYRFEKVDGVYR

-324 SDVNQTQDD
+324 SDVNPTQDD

-344 DATKVHEDGRIVLG
+344 DATKVQEDGRIVLG
-358 SGDNQLII
+358 GVDNQLII
-366 DRDKITYPSGET
+366 DRDEITYPSGET

-391 NIDDGKLTYQVTIS
+391 NIDDGKLTYRVTIS

-421 TDGLKLGTP
+421 TDGLKLETP
-430 VVKVNGQERQATWNA
+430 VVKVDGQERQATWNA

-453 DLPGLS
+453 DLPGLN

-487 VKAKDEGRKQEVT
+487 VKAKDDGRKQEVT
-500 DEKKVS
+500 DEKNVS

-521 EGNRIK
+521 EGSRIK

-545 DEMFQTLSAGSDIT
+545 DEMFQTPSAGSDIT
-559 VSPASGY
+559 VSPADGY
-566 TLENGKITFSE
+566 TLENGKITFNE
-577 VEGKKNNQRYTITYY
+577 VDGKKNNQRYTITYY
-592 TDAPEDENV
+592 TDAPADETV
-601 KEVVNKADFDPDPD
+601 KEVKNKAKFDPDPENPGD
-615 TPDDDIKMEEK
+615 EIESEAK
-626 VGVGIDAAKSGTYN
+626 VGVGIDAAKSGTYDAN
-640 PSQETITWEITVNA
+640 QGTITWVITVNA

-669 THALPGT
+669 THALENSIQVSPTSGYQLGT
-676 IRVEII
+676 
-682 NGNAD
+682 D
-687 ELSGSYVQNTD
+687 GS
-698 TDGKVSITFL
+698 GKVSITFQ
-708 PVDGEV
+708 PVEGEV
-714 NTNTYTVTYTTAA
+714 NTNTYTITYTTAA

-755 TIDSGGSVE
+755 KIDSGGSVDKSSGTLTLSE
-764 KTNGQLDKTTG
+764 DKTTG
-775 ILPWTVTI
+775 VLPWTVTI
-783 HVPAGG
+783 HVPTGG
-789 IPVNTQLVDMMGKD
+789 IPANTQLVDMMGRD

-811 NLQVEAAVDKFC
+811 NLQVKAAVEKFC
-823 QALNIQPQDV
+823 QALGIQTQDV

-850 SQIDSYTD
+850 GQIDSYTD

-869 KDWLPAN
+869 KDWS
-876 GQAQDISVTYDT
+876 GEAQDITVNYDT
-888 TLIIDPAKMNQV
+888 TLIIDPAKMNQA

-924 KTDDDGKTG
+924 KTDDDGHTG
-933 TSTVTSQGDLI
+933 TSTVTSQGDLV

-953 TARQS
+953 TERQS

-969 TLEDLV
+969 TLKELV
-975 LIRPTDPWNNS
+975 LIRPINQWSNS
-986 TVGMTIGEDG
+986 TVGMRIGEGGIVSGEDG
-996 TVSGQDGL
+996 L
-1004 YQVAGTYDKTTGEVS
+1004 YRVNGTYDKTTGKVS
-1019 LKVTAVNSGDLPTKT
+1019 LRVTAVKDGDPLTKT
-1034 KLTFVFGCRTAYTD
+1034 KLTFVFGCRTDYTD
-1048 KDTHTFTN
+1048 NNTHTFTN
-1056 NVEAAGIGSA
+1056 DVTVVGIGSA
-1066 SQTQKWTYDNQDT
+1066 SQTQEWTYDNQDT

-1086 IGAWHNDSRMLSY
+1086 IGTWHNDSRMLSY
-1099 SVSINPEGKQLSS
+1099 SVSINPDGKTLS
-1112 PGGTGKL
+1112 PDGTGKL

-1125 SYEKAIW
+1125 SYNKNVYGWI
-1132 GSITDENGN
+1132 SDENGN
-1141 WLENREFTIDV
+1141 WLENRGFTMDV
-1152 SLVQNSVKLYRVT
+1152 SLVQNSVKLYQVI
-1165 KNEDGTTTKTALSV
+1165 KNQDGTTTKTLLSV
-1179 PWTFEEQLGI
+1179 PWTFEEWLGS
-1189 NEWDRNRGCILR
+1189 NEWDSNRKCILH

-1214 YKYHVETNAPKNGVI
+1214 YKYQVETNAPKNGI
-1229 YDLPIGNKV
+1229 INDLSIGNKV
-1238 TLKGTDY
+1238 TLEGTGY
-1245 ETAADKFEKKWQETQ
+1245 ETAADTFESKWKETE

-1300 PYAFTEYTARPDGSM
+1300 PYAFTQYTARPDGST
-1315 FSNPMV
+1315 FPNPMI

-1326 RLTIRIQDKAGT
+1326 RLTIRVQDKADAPV
-1338 SLNFDYDTLYAL
+1338 NFAYDTLYAL
-1350 QETKAP
+1350 KETKAP
-1356 AGYRLPDDPQVF
+1356 AGYRLPDTPQVF

-1374 PDGAARAIPG
+1374 PEGAARTLPQ
-1384 NLPAGAMDLSQT
+1384 NLPTGAMDLSQT

-1409 YELPQTGGGGTRG
+1409 YELPKTGGGGTRG
-1422 FSLGGALI
+1422 FTLGGTLV

>member
-73 LVCALAESEGH
+73 LVCTLAESEGH

-155 ADECYAWETVA
+155 TDECYAWETLA

-195 TTEPVLSEQVTTPE
+195 TTEPVLFEQVTTPE

-237 LPNVEIT
+237 LPNVEIM

-324 SDVNQTQDD
+324 LHVNQTQDD

-344 DATKVHEDGRIVLG
+344 DATKVQEDGRIVLG
-358 SGDNQLII
+358 GVDNQLII
-366 DRDKITYPSGET
+366 DRDEITYPSGET

-391 NIDDGKLTYQVTIS
+391 NIDDGKLTYRVTIS

-421 TDGLKLGTP
+421 TDGMTLGKP

-453 DLPGLS
+453 DLPGLN

-473 DYPAAVMNPNNTLT
+473 DYPSAVMNPNNKLT

-500 DEKKVS
+500 DEKNVS

-521 EGNRIK
+521 EGSRIK

-545 DEMFQTLSAGSDIT
+545 DVMFKNLSADSNIT
-559 VSPASGY
+559 VSPNNGY
-566 TLENGKITFSE
+566 TLQGETITFSK
-577 VEGKKNNQRYTITYY
+577 VDGKENNQRYTITYY
-592 TDAPEDENV
+592 TDAPADETV
-601 KEVVNKADFDPDPD
+601 KEVTNKAKFDPDPD
-615 TPDDDIKMEEK
+615 PDNPDGEIEMKEK
-626 VGVGIDAAKSGTYN
+626 VGVGIDAAKSGTYDA
-640 PSQETITWEITVNA
+640 SQGTITWVITVNA
-654 KKRNIAG
+654 KNRNIAG

-669 THALPGT
+669 THALENSIQVSP
-676 IRVEII
+676 
-682 NGNAD
+682 D
-687 ELSGSYVQNTD
+687 SGYERNTD
-698 TDGKVSITFL
+698 ADGKVSITFQ

-714 NTNTYTVTYTTAA
+714 NTNTYKITYTTAA
-727 SPALAARTVSN
+727 GPALAARTVSN

-755 TIDSGGSVE
+755 KIDSGGSVE
-764 KTNGQLDKTTG
+764 KSSGTLTLSEDKTTG
-775 ILPWTVTI
+775 VLPWTVTI

-789 IPVNTQLVDMMGKD
+789 IPANTQLVDKMDEDAG
-803 SGENVYMT
+803 VYMT
-811 NLQVEAAVDKFC
+811 NLQVKAAVEKFC
-823 QALNIQPQDV
+823 QALGIQTQDV
-833 TVDIADGIYW
+833 TVDIADAIYW

-850 SQIDSYTD
+850 SKIDSYTD

-869 KDWLPAN
+869 KDWIPAN
-876 GQAQDISVTYDT
+876 GQAQDISVIYDT
-888 TLIIDPAKMNQV
+888 TLKIDPAKMNQV
-900 YSNYFKAGEKESSAQ
+900 YYNYFKAGEKESSAQ

-924 KTDDDGKTG
+924 KTDDDGHTG
-933 TSTVTSQGDLI
+933 TSTVISQGALI

-953 TARQS
+953 TSRQS

-969 TLEDLV
+969 TLKALV
-975 LIRPTDPWNNS
+975 LIRPIDQWNNS

-996 TVSGQDGL
+996 TVSGQDGQ
-1004 YQVAGTYDKTTGEVS
+1004 YQVDGTYDKTTGKVS
-1019 LKVTAVNSGDLPTKT
+1019 LKVTAVNGGDLPTKT
-1034 KLTFVFGCRTAYTD
+1034 KLTFVFGCRTDYTD

-1056 NVEAAGIGSA
+1056 SVDVAGIGSA
-1066 SQTQKWTYDNQDT
+1066 SQTQEWTYYNQDT

-1099 SVSINPEGKQLSS
+1099 SVSINPECKQLSD
-1112 PGGTGKL
+1112 GTGKL

-1125 SYEKAIW
+1125 TYKKWVWAYY
-1132 GSITDENGN
+1132 TDENGN
-1141 WLENREFTIDV
+1141 YLGDNVQVDV
-1152 SLVQNSVKLYRVT
+1152 SLVQNSVKLYQVT
-1165 KNEDGTTTKTALSV
+1165 KNEDGTTTKMLLSV
-1179 PWTFEEQLGI
+1179 PWTFEEQLDS
-1189 NEWDRNRGCILR
+1189 NSCILR

-1214 YKYHVETNAPKNGVI
+1214 YKYQVETNAPKNGI
-1229 YDLPIGNKV
+1229 IDDLSIGNKV
-1238 TLKGTDY
+1238 TLEGTDY
-1245 ETAADKFEKKWQETQ
+1245 ETAANKFEKKWQETQ

-1300 PYAFTEYTARPDGSM
+1300 PYAFTEYTTRPDGSA
-1315 FSNPMV
+1315 FPNPMV
-1321 TDDSG
+1321 TDDAG
-1326 RLTIRIQDKAGT
+1326 RLTIRIQDKADAPV
-1338 SLNFDYDTLYAL
+1338 NFAYDTLYAL
-1350 QETKAP
+1350 KETKAP
-1356 AGYRLPDDPQVF
+1356 AGYRLPDTPQVF

-1374 PDGAARAIPG
+1374 PEGAARTLPQ
-1384 NLPAGAMDLSQT
+1384 NLPTGAMDLSQT

-1404 EPVPT
+1404 EPIPT
-1409 YELPQTGGGGTRG
+1409 YELPKTGGGGTRG
-1422 FSLGGALI
+1422 FTLGGALV

>member
-109 GEGCYD
+109 GESCYD

-155 ADECYAWETVA
+155 ADECYAWETLA
-166 TCGIQEHT
+166 TCGTQEHT

-209 ETLQVTAT
+209 ETLQVTAI
-217 EETLPVQEEAL
+217 EETLPVQEETL

-237 LPNVEIT
+237 LPNVKIT

-272 SAFSNT
+272 SAFSNA

-293 SLLNREHPLEDN
+293 NLLNQEHPLEDN
-305 RGTYRFEKVNGVYR
+305 RGTYRFEKVDGVYR

-324 SDVNQTQDD
+324 SNVNQTQDD

-344 DATKVHEDGRIVLG
+344 DATKVHDDGKIVLG

-366 DRDKITYPSGET
+366 GTDDIEYPSGET
-378 EKYDISASKSTDG
+378 EKYDISTSKSTDG

-405 TKKGTPSPI
+405 TKKGTPNPI

-430 VVKVNGQERQATWNA
+430 VVKVDGQEHSATWNA
-445 DTGTITMN
+445 GTGTITMN
-453 DLPGLS
+453 DLPGLN

-473 DYPAAVMNPNNTLT
+473 DYPSEVMNPNNKLT

-521 EGNRIK
+521 EGSRIK
-527 WTITLNDHRSDI
+527 WTITLNEHRSDI

-545 DEMFQTLSAGSDIT
+545 DEMFQTLSAGSEIT
-559 VSPASGY
+559 VSPAGGY
-566 TLENGKITFSE
+566 TLENGKITFNE
-577 VEGKKNNQRYTITYY
+577 VDGKKNNQRYTITYY

-601 KEVVNKADFDPDPD
+601 KEVINKADFDPDPD
-615 TPDDDIKMEEK
+615 KPDDEIKMEKK
-626 VGVGIDAAKSGTYN
+626 VGVGIDAAKSGTYDA
-640 PSQETITWEITVNA
+640 SQGTITWVITVNA
-654 KKRNIAG
+654 QKRNIAG

-669 THALPGT
+669 THALENSIQVTPTSGYQLGT
-676 IRVEII
+676 
-682 NGNAD
+682 D
-687 ELSGSYVQNTD
+687 GS
-698 TDGKVSITFL
+698 GKVSITFQ

-714 NTNTYTVTYTTAA
+714 NTNTYKITYTTAA
-727 SPALAARTVSN
+727 GPALAARTVSN

-755 TIDSGGSVE
+755 KIDSGGSVDKSSGTLTLSE
-764 KTNGQLDKTTG
+764 DKTTG
-775 ILPWTVTI
+775 VLPWTVTI

-789 IPVNTQLVDMMGKD
+789 IPEGTVLED
-803 SGENVYMT
+803 SVGAGNDDIYMT
-811 NLQVEAAVDKFC
+811 NDQVMKAVAAFC
-823 QALNIQPQDV
+823 QALGIQAQDV
-833 TVDIADGIYW
+833 KVDMQDHVYW
-843 SPNQYDY
+843 EEVEYDY
-850 SQIDSYTD
+850 NQIGSYTD

-869 KDWLPAN
+869 KDWIPAN

-888 TLIIDPAKMNQV
+888 TLKIDPAKMNQV
-900 YSNYFKAGEKESSAQ
+900 YYNYFKAGEKESSAQ

-924 KTDDDGKTG
+924 KTDDDGHTG

-953 TARQS
+953 TGRQS

-964 LPSDV
+964 LPPGV
-969 TLEDLV
+969 TLKELV
-975 LIRPTDPWNNS
+975 LIRPIDQWNNS

-1004 YQVAGTYDKTTGEVS
+1004 YQVDGTYDKTTGEVS
-1019 LKVTAVNSGDLPTKT
+1019 LNVTAVNGGGLPTKT
-1034 KLTFVFGCRTAYTD
+1034 KLTFVFGCRTDYTD

-1056 NVEAAGIGSA
+1056 SVEAAGIGTA
-1066 SQTQKWTYDNQDT
+1066 SQTQEWTYDNQDT

-1099 SVSINPEGKQLSS
+1099 SVSINPECRQLS
-1112 PGGTGKL
+1112 PDGTGKL

-1125 SYEKAIW
+1125 SYKKAVW
-1132 GSITDENGN
+1132 GFITDENGQ
-1141 WLENREFTIDV
+1141 WLEDREFTVDV
-1152 SLVQNSVKLYRVT
+1152 SLVQNSVKLYQVT
-1165 KNEDGTTTKTALSV
+1165 KNKDGTTTKTLLSV

-1189 NEWDRNRGCILR
+1189 NQWDSNRGCILR

-1214 YKYHVETNAPKNGVI
+1214 YKYQVETNAPKNGI
-1229 YDLPIGNKV
+1229 INDLSIGNKV
-1238 TLKGTDY
+1238 TLEGTGY
-1245 ETAADKFEKKWQETQ
+1245 ETAADKFEKKWKETE

-1300 PYAFTEYTARPDGSM
+1300 PYTFTEYVARPDGTA
-1315 FSNPMV
+1315 FPKPMI

-1326 RLTIRIQDKAGT
+1326 RLTIRIQDKADAPV
-1338 SLNFDYDTLYAL
+1338 NFAYDTLYAL
-1350 QETKAP
+1350 KETKAP
-1356 AGYRLPDDPQVF
+1356 AGYRLPDTPQVF

-1374 PDGAARAIPG
+1374 PEGAARTLPQ
-1384 NLPAGAMDLSQT
+1384 NLPTGAMDLSQT

-1409 YELPQTGGGGTRG
+1409 YELPKTGGGGTQG
-1422 FSLGGALI
+1422 FTLGGALV

>member
-1 MDINLDRRAEG
+1 MDINLDRRARR
-12 YRARHR
+12 YSARRR

-58 EHVHTDSCYSRQRGA
+58 EHVHSDSCYSRQRGA
-73 LVCALAESEGH
+73 LICTLAESEGH

-115 AEGVLTCTLPETQ
+115 ADGVLTCTLPETQ

-143 VCGKAESVPHHH
+143 VCGKAESAPHHH
-155 ADECYAWETVA
+155 TDECYAWETVA
-166 TCGIQEHT
+166 TCGSQEHT

-182 KPAETTSAGETGA
+182 KPTETTSTGETGA
-195 TTEPVLSEQVTTPE
+195 TAETALPAEVTKPE
-209 ETLQVTAT
+209 ETPQVTEPT
-217 EETLPVQEEAL
+217 EEILLLQEETL
-228 ALFAEGTEP
+228 ALFAEDTKP
-237 LPNVEIT
+237 LPHVEIS

-249 KASYDPSVNK
+249 KASYDPTVDK
-259 FKTTIHV
+259 FNTTIRI

-272 SAFSNT
+272 SAFNNT

-293 SLLNREHPLEDN
+293 SLLNQEHPLDDN

-324 SDVNQTQDD
+324 SNVNQTQDD
-333 VTGFVNFNGTL
+333 VTGFVDFNGTL
-344 DATKVHEDGRIVLG
+344 DATKVQEDGRIVLG
-358 SGDNQLII
+358 GVDNQLII
-366 DRDKITYPSGET
+366 DTDDIKYPDGET
-378 EKYDISASKSTDG
+378 EKYDISASKRTDG
-391 NIDDGKLTYQVTIS
+391 NIDNGKLTYQVTIS
-405 TKKGTPSPI
+405 TEKGTPNPI

-430 VVKVNGQERQATWNA
+430 VVKVNGQEHQATWNA

-487 VKAKDEGRKQEVT
+487 VKAKDDGRKQEVT

-506 TKIDKTHTAAKVGKL
+506 TKIDKTHTAAKAGKL
-521 EGNRIK
+521 EGSRIK

-559 VSPASGY
+559 VSPADGY
-566 TLENGKITFSE
+566 TLENGKITFTQ
-577 VEGKKNNQRYTITYY
+577 VDGKANNQCYTITYY

-601 KEVVNKADFDPDPD
+601 KEVINKANFDPDPD
-615 TPDDDIKMEEK
+615 DPDDDIWMEEK
-626 VGVGIDAAKSGTYN
+626 VGVGIDAAKSGTYDA
-640 PSQETITWEITVNA
+640 SQETITWVITVNA

-669 THALPGT
+669 THALENSIQVSP
-676 IRVEII
+676 
-682 NGNAD
+682 A
-687 ELSGSYVQNTD
+687 SGYVLNKD
-698 TDGKVSITFL
+698 ADGKVVSITFQ
-708 PVDGEV
+708 PVNGEV
-714 NTNTYTVTYTTAA
+714 NTNTYTITYTTAA
-727 SPALAARTVSN
+727 SPALVARTVSN

-755 TIDSGGSVE
+755 KIDSGGSVDKSSGTLTLSE
-764 KTNGQLDKTTG
+764 DKTTG
-775 ILPWTVTI
+775 VLPWTVTI
-783 HVPAGG
+783 HVPTGG
-789 IPVNTQLVDMMGKD
+789 IPANTQLVDMMGRD
-803 SGENVYMT
+803 SGENAYMT
-811 NLQVEAAVDKFC
+811 NLQVKAAVEKFC
-823 QALNIQPQDV
+823 QALGIQAQDV
-833 TVDIADGIYW
+833 KVDMQDHVYW
-843 SPNQYDY
+843 EEVKYDY
-850 SQIDSYTD
+850 NQIGSYTD

-888 TLIIDPAKMNQV
+888 TLTIDPAKMNQA

-924 KTDDDGKTG
+924 KTDDDGHTG
-933 TSTVTSQGDLI
+933 TSTVTSKGDLV

-953 TARQS
+953 TERQS

-969 TLEDLV
+969 TLKELV
-975 LIRPTDPWNNS
+975 LIRPINQWSNS
-986 TVGMTIGEDG
+986 TVGMRIGEGGIVSGEDG
-996 TVSGQDGL
+996 L
-1004 YQVAGTYDKTTGEVS
+1004 YRVNGTYDKTTGEVS
-1019 LKVTAVNSGDLPTKT
+1019 LRVTAVNGGDLPAKT
-1034 KLTFVFGCRTAYTD
+1034 KLTFVFGCRTDYTD
-1048 KDTHTFTN
+1048 NNTHTFTN
-1056 NVEAAGIGSA
+1056 DVTVVGIGSA
-1066 SQTQKWTYDNQDT
+1066 SQTQEWTYDNQDT

-1086 IGAWHNDSRMLSY
+1086 IGTWHNDSRMLSY
-1099 SVSINPEGKQLSS
+1099 SVSINPDGKTLS
-1112 PGGTGKL
+1112 PDGTGKL

-1125 SYEKAIW
+1125 SYNKNVYGWI
-1132 GSITDENGN
+1132 SDENGN
-1141 WLENREFTIDV
+1141 WLENRQFTMDV

-1165 KNEDGTTTKTALSV
+1165 KNEDGTTAKTLLSV
-1179 PWTFEEQLGI
+1179 PWTFEEWLGS
-1189 NEWDRNRGCILR
+1189 NEWDSNRKCILR

-1214 YKYHVETNAPKNGVI
+1214 YKYQVETNAPKNGI
-1229 YDLPIGNKV
+1229 INDLSIGNKV
-1238 TLKGTDY
+1238 TLEGTGY
-1245 ETAADKFEKKWQETQ
+1245 ETAADKFESKWQETQ

-1300 PYAFTEYTARPDGSM
+1300 PYAFTEYTARPDGST
-1315 FSNPMV
+1315 FPNPMI

-1326 RLTIRIQDKAGT
+1326 RLTIRIQDKAGAQQ
-1338 SLNFDYDTLYAL
+1338 NFAYDTLYAL
-1350 QETKAP
+1350 KETKAP
-1356 AGYRLPDDPQVF
+1356 AGYRLPDEPQVF

-1374 PDGAARAIPG
+1374 PDGAARTLPQT
-1384 NLPAGAMDLSQT
+1384 LPAGAMDLSQT

-1422 FSLGGALI
+1422 FSLGGVLV

>member
-115 AEGVLTCTLPETQ
+115 AEGVLTCTQPETQ

-155 ADECYAWETVA
+155 ADECYAWENAA

-209 ETLQVTAT
+209 EILQVTAT
-217 EETLPVQEEAL
+217 EETLPVPEEAL

-344 DATKVHEDGRIVLG
+344 DATKVQEDGRIVLG
-358 SGDNQLII
+358 GGDNQLII

-391 NIDDGKLTYQVTIS
+391 NIDDGKLTYRVTIS

-421 TDGLKLGTP
+421 ADGMTLGTP
-430 VVKVNGQERQATWNA
+430 VVKVDGQERQATWNA

-453 DLPGLS
+453 DLPGLN

-473 DYPAAVMNPNNTLT
+473 DYPSAVMNPNNKLT
-487 VKAKDEGRKQEVT
+487 VKAKDDGRKLEVT

-521 EGNRIK
+521 EGSRIK

-545 DEMFQTLSAGSDIT
+545 DEMFQTLSAGSEIT
-559 VSPASGY
+559 VSPAGGY
-566 TLENGKITFSE
+566 TLENGKITFNE
-577 VEGKKNNQRYTITYY
+577 VDGKKNNQRYTITYY

-601 KEVVNKADFDPDPD
+601 KEVINKADFDPDPH
-615 TPDDDIKMEEK
+615 TPGDEIESVGK
-626 VGVGIDAAKSGTYN
+626 VGVGIDAAKSGTYDA
-640 PSQETITWEITVNA
+640 SQGTITWVITVNA
-654 KKRNIAG
+654 KQRNIAG

-669 THALPGT
+669 AHAQENSIQVSPASGYQLS
-676 IRVEII
+676 I
-682 NGNAD
+682 D
-687 ELSGSYVQNTD
+687 ES
-698 TDGKVSITFL
+698 GKVSITFQ

-714 NTNTYTVTYTTAA
+714 NTNTYTITYTTAA
-727 SPALAARTVSN
+727 SPALVGRTVSN

-749 EVTAEV
+749 KVTAEV
-755 TIDSGGSVE
+755 KIDSGGSVDKASGTLTLSE
-764 KTNGQLDKTTG
+764 DKTTG
-775 ILPWTVTI
+775 VLPWTVTI

-789 IPVNTQLVDMMGKD
+789 IPANTELVDVMGRD

-811 NLQVEAAVDKFC
+811 NLQVRAAVEAFC
-823 QALNIQPQDV
+823 NALNIQPQNV
-833 TVDIADGIYW
+833 KVDMQDHVYW
-843 SPNQYDY
+843 EEVEYDY
-850 SQIDSYTD
+850 NQIGSYTD
-858 AKFRKLTLTLL
+858 AKFSKLTLTLL
-869 KDWLPAN
+869 EDWVPAN

-888 TLIIDPAKMNQV
+888 TLKIDPAKMNQV

-924 KTDDDGKTG
+924 KTDDDGHTG

-953 TARQS
+953 TSRQS

-969 TLEDLV
+969 TLKALV
-975 LIRPTDPWNNS
+975 LIRPTDQGNDNN
-986 TVGMTIGEDG
+986 VAMTIGEDG
-996 TVSGQDGL
+996 AVSGQDGL
-1004 YQVAGTYDKTTGEVS
+1004 YQVNGTYDKTTGKVS
-1019 LKVTAVNSGDLPTKT
+1019 LKVTALNGGDLPAKT
-1034 KLTFVFGCRTAYTD
+1034 KLIFVFGCQTAITD
-1048 KDTHTFTN
+1048 NVTHTFTN
-1056 NVEAAGIGSA
+1056 NVTVAGIGSA
-1066 SQTQKWTYDNQDT
+1066 SQTQEWTYDNQDT
-1079 ETTVLGK
+1079 QTRVLGK
-1086 IGAWHNDSRMLSY
+1086 IGTWHNDSRMLSY
-1099 SVSINPEGKQLSS
+1099 SVNINPEGKKLSS
-1112 PGGTGKL
+1112 DGTGKL

-1125 SYEKAIW
+1125 TYDKQVYCSYQN
-1132 GSITDENGN
+1132 ENGN
-1141 WLENREFTIDV
+1141 YEGKHVQMDV
-1152 SLVQNSVKLYRVT
+1152 SLVQNSVKLYQVT
-1165 KNEDGTTTKTALSV
+1165 KNEDGTTAKTPLSV
-1179 PWTFEEQLGI
+1179 PWTFEEQLGDG
-1189 NEWDRNRGCILR
+1189 EWGKNHCILR

-1214 YKYHVETNAPKNGVI
+1214 YMYRVETNAPKNGI
-1229 YDLPIGNKV
+1229 INDLSITNKV
-1238 TLKGTDY
+1238 ALEGTGY
-1245 ETAADKFEKKWQETQ
+1245 ETAADKFEKKWKETE

-1300 PYAFTEYTARPDGSM
+1300 PYAFTEYTTRPDGSA
-1315 FSNPMV
+1315 FPNPMA
-1321 TDDSG
+1321 TDDAG
-1326 RLTIRIQDKAGT
+1326 RLTIRIQDKADAPV
-1338 SLNFDYDTLYAL
+1338 NFAYDTLYAL
-1350 QETKAP
+1350 KETKAP
-1356 AGYRLPDDPQVF
+1356 AGYRLPDTPQVF

-1374 PDGAARAIPG
+1374 PEGAARTLPG
-1384 NLPAGAMDLSQT
+1384 NLPTGAMDLSQT

-1422 FSLGGALI
+1422 FTLGGALV

>member
-73 LVCALAESEGH
+73 LVCTLAESEGH

-109 GEGCYD
+109 GESCYD
-115 AEGVLTCTLPETQ
+115 AEGVLTCTQPETQ

-209 ETLQVTAT
+209 ETPQVTET

-293 SLLNREHPLEDN
+293 SLLNQEHPLEDN

-324 SDVNQTQDD
+324 SNVNQTQDD

-344 DATKVHEDGRIVLG
+344 DATKVQEDGRIVLG
-358 SGDNQLII
+358 GGDNQLII

-391 NIDDGKLTYQVTIS
+391 NINDGKLTYRVTIS

-421 TDGLKLGTP
+421 ADGMTLGTP
-430 VVKVNGQERQATWNA
+430 VVKVDGQERQATWNA
-445 DTGTITMN
+445 DTGTIIMN
-453 DLPGLS
+453 DLPGLN

-473 DYPAAVMNPNNTLT
+473 DYPAAVMNPNNKLT
-487 VKAKDEGRKQEVT
+487 VKAKDDGRKQEVT

-521 EGNRIK
+521 EGSRIK

-545 DEMFQTLSAGSDIT
+545 DEMFQTLSAGSEIT
-559 VSPASGY
+559 VSPTGGY
-566 TLENGKITFSE
+566 TLENGKITFNE
-577 VEGKKNNQRYTITYY
+577 VDGKKNNQRYTITYY

-601 KEVVNKADFDPDPD
+601 KEVINKADFDPDPD
-615 TPDDDIKMEEK
+615 KPDDEIKMEKK
-626 VGVGIDAAKSGTYN
+626 VGVGIDAAKSGTYDA
-640 PSQETITWEITVNA
+640 SQGTITWVITVNA
-654 KKRNIAG
+654 QKRNIAG

-669 THALPGT
+669 THALENSIQVTPTSGYQLGT
-676 IRVEII
+676 
-682 NGNAD
+682 D
-687 ELSGSYVQNTD
+687 GS
-698 TDGKVSITFL
+698 GKVSITFQ

-714 NTNTYTVTYTTAA
+714 NTNTYKITYTTAA
-727 SPALAARTVSN
+727 GPALAARTVSN

-755 TIDSGGSVE
+755 KIDSGGSVDKSSGTLTLSE
-764 KTNGQLDKTTG
+764 DKTTG
-775 ILPWTVTI
+775 VLPWTVTI

-789 IPVNTQLVDMMGKD
+789 IPEGTVLED
-803 SGENVYMT
+803 SVGAGNDDIYMT
-811 NLQVEAAVDKFC
+811 NDQVMKAVAAFC
-823 QALNIQPQDV
+823 QALGIQAQDV
-833 TVDIADGIYW
+833 KVDMQDHVYW
-843 SPNQYDY
+843 EEVEYDY
-850 SQIDSYTD
+850 NQIGSYTD

-869 KDWLPAN
+869 KDWIPAN

-888 TLIIDPAKMNQV
+888 TLKIDPAKMNQV
-900 YSNYFKAGEKESSAQ
+900 YYNYFKAGEKESSAQ

-924 KTDDDGKTG
+924 KTDDDGHTG

-953 TARQS
+953 TGRQS

-964 LPSDV
+964 LPPDV
-969 TLEDLV
+969 TLKELV
-975 LIRPTDPWNNS
+975 LIRPIDQWNNS

-1004 YQVAGTYDKTTGEVS
+1004 YQVDGTYDKTTGKVS
-1019 LKVTAVNSGDLPTKT
+1019 LKVTAVNGGNLPAKT

-1056 NVEAAGIGSA
+1056 SVEVAGIGSA
-1066 SQTQKWTYDNQDT
+1066 SQTQEWTYDNQDT

-1086 IGAWHNDSRMLSY
+1086 TGNWHNDSRMLSY
-1099 SVSINPEGKQLSS
+1099 SVSINPKCKQLS
-1112 PGGTGKL
+1112 PDGTGKL

-1125 SYEKAIW
+1125 SYKKDVF
-1132 GSITDENGN
+1132 GYITDENGE
-1141 WLENREFTIDV
+1141 WLENRTFTMAV
-1152 SLVQNSVKLYRVT
+1152 SLVQNSVKLYQVT
-1165 KNEDGTTTKTALSV
+1165 KNKDGTTTKTLLSV

-1189 NEWDRNRGCILR
+1189 NQWDSNRGCILR

-1214 YKYHVETNAPKNGVI
+1214 YKYQVETNAPKNGI
-1229 YDLPIGNKV
+1229 INDLSIGNKV
-1238 TLKGTDY
+1238 TLEGTGY
-1245 ETAADKFEKKWQETQ
+1245 ETAADKFEKKWKETE

-1300 PYAFTEYTARPDGSM
+1300 PYAFTEYVARPDGTA
-1315 FSNPMV
+1315 FPKPMI

-1326 RLTIRIQDKAGT
+1326 RLTIRIQDKADAPV
-1338 SLNFDYDTLYAL
+1338 NFAYDTLYAL
-1350 QETKAP
+1350 KETKAP
-1356 AGYRLPDDPQVF
+1356 AGYRLPDTPEVF

-1374 PDGAARAIPG
+1374 PEGAARTLPQ
-1384 NLPAGAMDLSQT
+1384 NLPTGAMDLSQT

-1409 YELPQTGGGGTRG
+1409 YELPKTGGGGTRG
-1422 FSLGGALI
+1422 FTLGGALV

>member
-73 LVCALAESEGH
+73 LICTLAESEGH

-115 AEGVLTCTLPETQ
+115 AEGVLTCTQPETQ
-128 GHHHSDSCYRTEEVF
+128 EHHHSDSCYRTEEVF

-155 ADECYAWETVA
+155 TDECYAWETAA

-324 SDVNQTQDD
+324 SNVNQTQDD

-344 DATKVHEDGRIVLG
+344 DATKVQEDGRIVLG
-358 SGDNQLII
+358 GVDNQLII
-366 DRDKITYPSGET
+366 DRDEITYPSGET

-391 NIDDGKLTYQVTIS
+391 NIDDGKLTYRVTIS

-421 TDGLKLGTP
+421 TDGLKLETP
-430 VVKVNGQERQATWNA
+430 VVKVDGQVHQATWNA

-453 DLPGLS
+453 DLPGLN

-473 DYPAAVMNPNNTLT
+473 DYPSAVMNPNNKLT

-521 EGNRIK
+521 EGSRIK
-527 WTITLNDHRSDI
+527 WTITLNEHRSDI

-559 VSPASGY
+559 VSPAGGY
-566 TLENGKITFSE
+566 TLENGKITFNE
-577 VEGKKNNQRYTITYY
+577 VDGKKNNQRYTITYY

-601 KEVVNKADFDPDPD
+601 KEVINKADFDPDPD
-615 TPDDDIKMEEK
+615 KPDDEIKMEKK
-626 VGVGIDAAKSGTYN
+626 VGVGIDAAKSGTYDA
-640 PSQETITWEITVNA
+640 SQGTITWVITVNA
-654 KKRNIAG
+654 QKRNIAG

-669 THALPGT
+669 THAQENSIQVSPASGYQLST
-676 IRVEII
+676 
-682 NGNAD
+682 D
-687 ELSGSYVQNTD
+687 ES
-698 TDGKVSITFL
+698 GKVSITFQ

-727 SPALAARTVSN
+727 GPALAARTVSN
-738 TAHLKKGDHEE
+738 TAHLKKGNHEE
-749 EVTAEV
+749 EVTAQV

-764 KTNGQLDKTTG
+764 KSSGTLTLSEDKTTG
-775 ILPWTVTI
+775 VLPWTVTI

-789 IPVNTQLVDMMGKD
+789 IPANTQLVDKMDEDAG
-803 SGENVYMT
+803 VYMT
-811 NLQVEAAVDKFC
+811 NLQVKAAVEKFC
-823 QALNIQPQDV
+823 QALGIQTQDV
-833 TVDIADGIYW
+833 TVDIADAIYW

-850 SQIDSYTD
+850 SKIDSYTD

-869 KDWLPAN
+869 KDWIPAN
-876 GQAQDISVTYDT
+876 GQAQDISVIYDT
-888 TLIIDPAKMNQV
+888 TLKIDPAKMNQV
-900 YSNYFKAGEKESSAQ
+900 YYNYFKAGEKESSAQ

-924 KTDDDGKTG
+924 KTDDDGHTG
-933 TSTVTSQGDLI
+933 TSTVISQGALI

-953 TARQS
+953 TSRQS

-969 TLEDLV
+969 TLKALV
-975 LIRPTDPWNNS
+975 LIRPIDQWNNS

-996 TVSGQDGL
+996 TVSGQDGQ
-1004 YQVAGTYDKTTGEVS
+1004 YQVDGTYDKTTGKVS
-1019 LKVTAVNSGDLPTKT
+1019 LKVTAVNGGDLPTKT
-1034 KLTFVFGCRTAYTD
+1034 KLTFVFGCRTDYTD

-1056 NVEAAGIGSA
+1056 SVDVAGIGSA
-1066 SQTQKWTYDNQDT
+1066 SQTQEWTYYNQDT

-1099 SVSINPEGKQLSS
+1099 SVSINPECKQLSD
-1112 PGGTGKL
+1112 GTGKL

-1125 SYEKAIW
+1125 TYKKWVWAYY
-1132 GSITDENGN
+1132 TDENGN
-1141 WLENREFTIDV
+1141 HLGDNVQVDV
-1152 SLVQNSVKLYRVT
+1152 SLVQNSVKLYQVT
-1165 KNEDGTTTKTALSV
+1165 KNEDGTTTKMLLSV
-1179 PWTFEEQLGI
+1179 PWTFEEQLDS
-1189 NEWDRNRGCILR
+1189 NSCILR

-1214 YKYHVETNAPKNGVI
+1214 YKYQVETNAPKNGI
-1229 YDLPIGNKV
+1229 IDDLSIGNKV
-1238 TLKGTDY
+1238 TLEGTDY
-1245 ETAADKFEKKWQETQ
+1245 ETAANKFEKKWQETQ

-1300 PYAFTEYTARPDGSM
+1300 PYAFTEYTTRPDGSA
-1315 FSNPMV
+1315 FPNPMV
-1321 TDDSG
+1321 TDDAG
-1326 RLTIRIQDKAGT
+1326 RLTIRIQDKADAQ
-1338 SLNFDYDTLYAL
+1338 LNFAYDTLYAL
-1350 QETKAP
+1350 KETKAP
-1356 AGYRLPDDPQVF
+1356 AGYRLPDTPQVF

-1374 PDGAARAIPG
+1374 PEGAARTLPQ
-1384 NLPAGAMDLSQT
+1384 NLPTGAMDLSQT

-1409 YELPQTGGGGTRG
+1409 YELPKTGGGGTRG
-1422 FSLGGALI
+1422 FTLGGALV

>member
-73 LVCALAESEGH
+73 LICTLAESEGH

-115 AEGVLTCTLPETQ
+115 AEGVLTCTQPETQ

-143 VCGKAESVPHHH
+143 VCGKVESVPHHH
-155 ADECYAWETVA
+155 ADECYAWENAA

-209 ETLQVTAT
+209 ETLQVTAI

-259 FKTTIHV
+259 FKTTIHIE
-266 DFRIPG
+266 FTIPG
-272 SAFSNT
+272 SASPKT
-278 TTYTYDYPEGIEIPE
+278 ATYFYDYPDGIEIPE
-293 SLLNREHPLEDN
+293 SLLNQNHPMEDG
-305 RGTYRFEKVNGVYR
+305 RGTYRFEKVDGGYR
-319 LSVIL
+319 LLVKL
-324 SDVNQTQDD
+324 SDEVAASQDD

-358 SGDNQLII
+358 SEGNQLII
-366 DRDKITYPSGET
+366 GTDEIKYPKGET
-378 EKYDISASKSTDG
+378 EKYDISASKWTDG
-391 NIDDGKLTYQVTIS
+391 NIDNGKLTYHVTIS
-405 TKKGTPSPI
+405 TKKGTPNPI

-421 TDGLKLGTP
+421 ADGMTLGTP
-430 VVKVNGQERQATWNA
+430 VVKVDGQERQATWNA

-453 DLPGLS
+453 DLPGLN

-473 DYPAAVMNPNNTLT
+473 NYPAAVMNPNNTLT
-487 VKAKDEGRKQEVT
+487 VKAKDDGRKQEVT

-521 EGNRIK
+521 EGSRIK

-545 DEMFQTLSAGSDIT
+545 DEMFQTLPAGSEIT
-559 VSPASGY
+559 VSPADGY
-566 TLENGKITFSE
+566 TLENGKITFNE
-577 VEGKKNNQRYTITYY
+577 VDGKKNNQRYTITYY

-601 KEVVNKADFDPDPD
+601 NEVINKATFDPDPD
-615 TPDDDIKMEEK
+615 KPDDEIKMEKK

-640 PSQETITWEITVNA
+640 ASQETITWVITVNA
-654 KKRNIAG
+654 QKRNIAG

-669 THALPGT
+669 THAQANSIQVSP
-676 IRVEII
+676 
-682 NGNAD
+682 D
-687 ELSGSYVQNTD
+687 SGYVRNTD
-698 TDGKVSITFL
+698 ADGKVSITFK

-714 NTNTYTVTYTTAA
+714 NTNTYKITYTTAA
-727 SPALAARTVSN
+727 GPALAARTVSN
-738 TAHLKKGDHEE
+738 TAHLKKGNHEE
-749 EVTAEV
+749 EVTAQV

-764 KTNGQLDKTTG
+764 KSSGTLTLSEDKTTG
-775 ILPWTVTI
+775 VLPWTVTI

-789 IPVNTQLVDMMGKD
+789 IPANTQLVDKMDEDAG
-803 SGENVYMT
+803 VYMT
-811 NLQVEAAVDKFC
+811 NLQVKAAVEKFC
-823 QALNIQPQDV
+823 QALGIQTQDV
-833 TVDIADGIYW
+833 TVDIADAIYW

-850 SQIDSYTD
+850 SKIDSYTD

-869 KDWLPAN
+869 KDWIPAN
-876 GQAQDISVTYDT
+876 GQAQDISVIYDT
-888 TLIIDPAKMNQV
+888 TLKIDPAKMNQV
-900 YSNYFKAGEKESSAQ
+900 YYNYFKAGEKESSAQ

-924 KTDDDGKTG
+924 KTDDDGHTG
-933 TSTVTSQGDLI
+933 TSTVISQGALI

-953 TARQS
+953 TSRQS

-969 TLEDLV
+969 TLKALV
-975 LIRPTDPWNNS
+975 LIRPIDQWNNS

-996 TVSGQDGL
+996 TVSGQDGQ
-1004 YQVAGTYDKTTGEVS
+1004 YQVDGTYDKTTGKVS
-1019 LKVTAVNSGDLPTKT
+1019 LKVTAVNGGDLPTKT
-1034 KLTFVFGCRTAYTD
+1034 KLTFVFGCRTDYTD

-1056 NVEAAGIGSA
+1056 SVDVAGIGSA
-1066 SQTQKWTYDNQDT
+1066 SQTQEWTYYNQDT

-1099 SVSINPEGKQLSS
+1099 SVSINPECKQLSD
-1112 PGGTGKL
+1112 GTGKL

-1125 SYEKAIW
+1125 TYKKWVWAYY
-1132 GSITDENGN
+1132 TDENGN
-1141 WLENREFTIDV
+1141 YLGDNVQVDV
-1152 SLVQNSVKLYRVT
+1152 SLVQNSVKLYQVT
-1165 KNEDGTTTKTALSV
+1165 KNEDGTTTKMLLSV
-1179 PWTFEEQLGI
+1179 PWTFEEQLDS
-1189 NEWDRNRGCILR
+1189 NSCILR

-1214 YKYHVETNAPKNGVI
+1214 YKYQVETNAPKNGI
-1229 YDLPIGNKV
+1229 IDDLSIGNKV
-1238 TLKGTDY
+1238 TLEGTDY
-1245 ETAADKFEKKWQETQ
+1245 ETAANKFEKKWQETQ

-1300 PYAFTEYTARPDGSM
+1300 PYAFTEYTTRPDGSA
-1315 FSNPMV
+1315 FPNPMV
-1321 TDDSG
+1321 TDDAG
-1326 RLTIRIQDKAGT
+1326 RLTIRIQDKADAPV
-1338 SLNFDYDTLYAL
+1338 NFAYDTLYAL
-1350 QETKAP
+1350 KETKAP
-1356 AGYRLPDDPQVF
+1356 AGYRLPDTPQVF

-1374 PDGAARAIPG
+1374 PEGAARTLPQ
-1384 NLPAGAMDLSQT
+1384 NLPTGAMDLSQT

-1404 EPVPT
+1404 EPIPT
-1409 YELPQTGGGGTRG
+1409 YELPKTGGGGTRG
-1422 FSLGGALI
+1422 FTLGGALV